1 MEKQVKVLAIGAHA
15 DECQMSMGG
24 TLRLLQLAG
33 CDCTV
38 LHVANRNHFRNE
50 EQLKIF
56 DQDIT
61 KSCEMLGFREI
72 VIGSRE
78 SALYEGDGKDRQ
90 LIMEQLEAIQPDIVF
105 IMWPQDSHPEH
116 RRVSQNAYDAILNS
130 FWDQKLSSVR
140 EIYAFETDCNQ
151 SMQYFLPD
159 LYIRIQDVE
168 EDLKAALKICIAGK
182 GEILWQKKH
191 DQAHYRGWSSD
202 FGNTMAEGFKVIK
215 FPGGTG
221 MEGSD
226 LLLRRLLVNH
236 FKWAGSSAWPYGNK
250 YFQH

>member
-1 MEKQVKVLAIGAHA
+1 
-15 DECQMSMGG
+15 
-24 TLRLLQLAG
+24 
-33 CDCTV
+33 
-38 LHVANRNHFRNE
+38 
-50 EQLKIF
+50 
-56 DQDIT
+56 
-61 KSCEMLGFREI
+61 MLGFREI

-116 RRVSQNAYDAILNS
+116 RRVAQNAYDAILNS

-182 GEILWQKKH
+182 G
-191 DQAHYRGWSSD
+191 
-202 FGNTMAEGFKVIK
+202 
-215 FPGGTG
+215 
-221 MEGSD
+221 
-226 LLLRRLLVNH
+226 
-236 FKWAGSSAWPYGNK
+236 
-250 YFQH
+250 